1 MSQFRK
7 LSTDTMVFSN
17 AEFMFRSRLSNT
29 SRTGFSARSG
39 SDLGMPLAL
48 FDLLNPGTAPHP

>member
-7 LSTDTMVFSN
+7 LNTDTIVFFN

-39 SDLGMPLAL
+39 SELGAPVVL
-48 FDLLNPGTAPHP
+48 FDLFCPGTAPHP